1 MRLHVDSESR
11 DHKKFRALADFDMIF
26 ESRIAAQHYLVAW
39 AVVVRLML
47 QGPGLAQEKRVTS
60 LAPVEPAEA
69 TRFRARLS
77 TSAHTQHEV
86 RDNNHA

>member
-1 MRLHVDSESR
+1 MSFCCRATDVARVKWSR
-11 DHKKFRALADFDMIF
+11 SWAW
-26 ESRIAAQHYLVAW
+26 AW
-39 AVVVRLML
+39 AVVARMML
-47 QGPGLAQEKRVTS
+47 QGPGLAQKKRVTS